1 MKRVLC
7 GLALLAGVAMLSGC
21 ASRAVTHRQGGIGL
35 NGLAQEPRPAASG
48 AREVCTNGAPV
59 ARRAPRMAARP
70 VPVRPGMHGQA
81 INPGPPTAAVTYP
94 YYTVRGPRDFLQ
106 SESSSIGP

>member
-7 GLALLAGVAMLSGC
+7 VLALLAGVAMLSGC

-35 NGLAQEPRPAASG
+35 NGLAQESCPAASG
-48 AREVCTNGAPV
+48 ACADGVPV

-70 VPVRPGMHGQA
+70 APVRPGMHGQA

-106 SESSSIGP
+106 SEPSSIGP